1 MTDRDDIRLNGV
13 SKSFGPTQAL
23 ADVSF
28 QIERGHIH
36 ALLGGNGSGKSTL
49 IKILAGVQAADE
61 GSMEIGTDRFDLR
74 LQTPSLAAGAG
85 IRFVHQQRSTFPD
98 LTIAENLAIGH
109 GFITGPGDRIR
120 WKATRQHARDVMK
133 RFGIDAHPD
142 QDLSEVSPATQT
154 MVAIARALQ
163 DLDGASRG
171 LLVLDEPTAS
181 LPAAEVELLLS
192 SLRHYAD
199 EGQTILYVTHRLE
212 EVFALADRATLLRDG
227 RLVDTVSPSELNTDR
242 LVELMMGQT
251 VDSVQ
256 RVSSDSKGP
265 EILVLE
271 DVGGGAVEEVDLS
284 ARSGEVIGVAGLIG
298 SGRSSLLKILF
309 GAVALE
315 SGQVTLDGQVRH
327 LGSPQKAMEA
337 GFAYVPED
345 RATDAAFYELS
356 VEENLSI
363 TVLGDYF
370 RGGAIRGRD
379 ELRDSRKL
387 IGAYGIVAEDERSL
401 LSSLSG
407 GNQQK
412 VILARWLRRKPRVL
426 LLDEPTQGVDVRAR
440 AEIYGLV
447 HRAVDEGS
455 TALVASSDFEELA
468 VICDRV
474 MVLRKGRVHGWVDG
488 PDLTSERIHQMAHG
502 AVAV

>member
-271 DVGGGAVEEVDLS
+271 DV
-284 ARSGEVIGVAGLIG
+284 
-298 SGRSSLLKILF
+298 
-309 GAVALE
+309 
-315 SGQVTLDGQVRH
+315 
-327 LGSPQKAMEA
+327 
-337 GFAYVPED
+337 
-345 RATDAAFYELS
+345 
-356 VEENLSI
+356 
-363 TVLGDYF
+363 
-370 RGGAIRGRD
+370 
-379 ELRDSRKL
+379 
-387 IGAYGIVAEDERSL
+387 
-401 LSSLSG
+401 
-407 GNQQK
+407 
-412 VILARWLRRKPRVL
+412 
-426 LLDEPTQGVDVRAR
+426 
-440 AEIYGLV
+440 
-447 HRAVDEGS
+447 
-455 TALVASSDFEELA
+455 
-468 VICDRV
+468 
-474 MVLRKGRVHGWVDG
+474 
-488 PDLTSERIHQMAHG
+488 
-502 AVAV
+502 VAVPLKRST